1 MKAQLALGRS
11 WPLASHLPGAPAS
24 GLTEKMC
31 PCVHPVIHAVR
42 PFAKRV
48 GRAWFPSRMPPQFQK
63 PWLLWRCHWRERTG
77 SDNGNGGLAI
87 SNARIGETRKRYKR
101 RTGNRKTIRRKI
113 PKWLLKGNLSIP
125 LRLSLTDSKTK
136 GFDHLWPTNLMPFR
150 GLNLGVLS
158 FQTWQARHPAGELQV
173 CGVEIL
179 SQAIGRWDRWRK
191 SGSPAC
197 WQLDFQEK
205 SNKNLGFCLQAVLQ
219 ETVSM
224 AGPVSP
230 FEPFPGAYSIHG
242 WQRTWRWD
250 IANLQENLTKWRC
263 ECQYHQSWNA
273 LPC

>member
-1 MKAQLALGRS
+1 
-11 WPLASHLPGAPAS
+11 
-24 GLTEKMC
+24 MC
-31 PCVHPVIHAVR
+31 PCVHPEIHAVR

-87 SNARIGETRKRYKR
+87 SNARIGKTRKRYKR
-101 RTGNRKTIRRKI
+101 RTGNRQTVITIIIDRRKL

-125 LRLSLTDSKTK
+125 LRLSL
-136 GFDHLWPTNLMPFR
+136 WPSLTNQLDAFQR
-150 GLNLGVLS
+150 FSSWSLS

-191 SGSPAC
+191 SGSRAC

-205 SNKNLGFCLQAVLQ
+205 SNKNLGFCFFNGRPSLSIRALSGGLQHSWLATNV
-219 ETVSM
+219 EV
-224 AGPVSP
+224 G
-230 FEPFPGAYSIHG
+230 Y
-242 WQRTWRWD
+242 
-250 IANLQENLTKWRC
+250 
-263 ECQYHQSWNA
+263 CQPPRESE
-273 LPC
+273 